1 MDAQEGTASPCPP
14 GFIQN
19 RQDFVRS
26 CMCVRVCNPTVY
38 VCVCV
43 NPTVSSLEKHGSSP
57 TSSVANENQEAQ
69 TGAEGPRAGLVPS
82 QC

>member
-1 MDAQEGTASPCPP
+1 MDAQKGTASPCPP

-19 RQDFVRS
+19 RQAFVRS
-26 CMCVRVCNPTVY
+26 CICVCVCNPTVY

-43 NPTVSSLEKHGSSP
+43 NPTVSSLEKHRSSA
-57 TSSVANENQEAQ
+57 TSSVANENQEVQ